1 MNFFKDRRPEKM
13 HIERREFIPDDENT
27 TNKMLLVFPLAMF
40 IVAILVAVIIGI
52 ANNKEKILSFITDLL

>member
-13 HIERREFIPDDENT
+13 HIERREFIPDDEKT

-40 IVAILVAVIIGI
+40 IVAILVALIIGI
-52 ANNKEKILSFITDLL
+52 ANNKQKILSFITGLL